1 MSKKRRL
8 AALCILSLAL
18 PLILVT
24 WALAAPPLVGT
35 WKCIAAPF
43 ITVTGCHTETITVT
57 ISTQCTN
64 LFSGTVPIAGY
75 SIPLVGRYYPDSGI
89 ISLSGTLEN
98 LTTPPYYYYS
108 VSLSGIYVAG
118 TPPRISVNSYTNYDY
133 MGTLEDI
140 MNKEYDTFF
149 LIKQTQ

>member
-24 WALAAPPLVGT
+24 WAMAAPNLVGT
-35 WKCIAAPF
+35 WTGTAPV
-43 ITVTGCHTETITVT
+43 ITPTGCSTEAVTVT

-75 SIPLVGRYYPDSGI
+75 SIPLVGRYYPDTGT
-89 ISLSGTLEN
+89 ISLSGSLQN
-98 LTTPPYYYYS
+98 LTTPPLYYYS
-108 VSLSGIYVAG
+108 VTLTGVYIAG
-118 TPPRISVNSYTNYDY
+118 STPSISVTTYSLYDY
-133 MGTLEDI
+133 TGTVTDLL
-140 MNKEYDTFF
+140 NREYDTFS
-149 LIKQTQ
+149 LIKQVQ